1 MSRPARLA
9 AAALALAAGALLAGC
24 GSPAPSVPGPAAEA
38 PPGGAP
44 FLATSLVTAAGT
56 WAVAVMGGSVARED
70 NFWQLFAR
78 PAGSSRWKLVTPPG
92 TADNGGLVLA
102 GAGGGSLITGFR
114 PSQYLTYTPLTIT
127 RNAGQAWSSAG
138 PLDGALADVPDALAA
153 ASATGNLLALLT
165 DGTAELSV
173 PGYSSWT
180 ALATQRSLA
189 ATAAGRSCG
198 LQNLTAATFAPPGMP
213 LLAGTCSHP
222 GAVGIFAG
230 TGGTWHAAGP
240 GLPAALASQPVQV
253 LRLTSTVGG
262 TVALLVAGTGPAA
275 SLLAAWSS
283 DGGSHW
289 ALSPPL
295 RLDGAAV
302 SSASFGPGGA
312 AVSSASFGPGG
323 TAAIVLNGSRGQTVA
338 GPGTSWRELPALP
351 PGTVTLAAGPA
362 GGFDA
367 LAAKRT
373 TMTIWQLEPGSAA
386 WAKAQAISVPI
397 QFGSSS

>member
-1 MSRPARLA
+1 MSRPARRA
-9 AAALALAAGALLAGC
+9 TAALALAAGALLTGC
-24 GSPAPSVPGPAAEA
+24 GSPAPAAPGPAAEA
-38 PPGGAP
+38 PPAGTP
-44 FLATSLVTAAGT
+44 FLATSLVTGAGT
-56 WAVAVMGGSVARED
+56 WAVAVMGGPVATHD
-70 NFWQLFAR
+70 NFWQLLAR

-102 GAGGGSLITGFR
+102 GAGGSLITGFR

-127 RNAGQAWSSAG
+127 RNAGRAWSSAG
-138 PLDGALADVPDALAA
+138 PLDGALADVPDALADA
-153 ASATGNLLALLT
+153 PATGHLLALT
-165 DGTAELSV
+165 AGGTAELAA
-173 PGYSSWT
+173 PGYTSWT
-180 ALATQRSLA
+180 TLATQRSLA
-189 ATAAGRSCG
+189 ATPPGRRCG
-198 LQNLTAATFAPPGMP
+198 LQNLTAAAFSPSGQP

-222 GAVGIFAG
+222 GTAGIFTG

-240 GLPAALASQPVQV
+240 ALPAALARQPVQV
-253 LRLTSTVGG
+253 LRLTSTASS

-275 SLLAAWSS
+275 SLLAAWSADS
-283 DGGSHW
+283 GSHW

-302 SSASFGPGGA
+302 SSASFGPGD
-312 AVSSASFGPGG
+312 

-367 LAAKRT
+367 LATKRT
-373 TMTIWQLEPGSAA
+373 TMTIWQVAPGSAA

>member
-1 MSRPARLA
+1 MSSPARSVT
-9 AAALALAAGALLAGC
+9 AALALAVGALLAGC

-44 FLATSLVTAAGT
+44 FLATSTVTGAGT
-56 WAVAVMGGSVARED
+56 WAVAVMGGPVAQEN

-78 PAGSSRWKLVTPPG
+78 PAGSTEWKLVTPPG

-102 GAGGGSLITGFR
+102 SAGGSLITGFR

-165 DGTAELSV
+165 DGTAELSA
-173 PGYSSWT
+173 PGYTSWT
-180 ALATQRSLA
+180 TLATQRSLA
-189 ATAAGRSCG
+189 ATPACRRCG
-198 LQNLTAATFAPPGMP
+198 LQNLTAAAFAAPGTP
-213 LLAGTCSHP
+213 TLAGTCSHP
-222 GAVGIFAG
+222 GIAGIFASI
-230 TGGTWHAAGP
+230 GGTWQAAGP
-240 GLPAALASQPVQV
+240 TLPAALASQPVQV
-253 LRLTSTVGG
+253 LRLTSTASG
-262 TVALLVAGTGPAA
+262 TVALLATGTGPAA
-275 SLLAAWSS
+275 TLLAAWSS
-283 DGGSHW
+283 DGGTHW

-295 RLDGAAV
+295 RLNGAAL
-302 SSASFGPGGA
+302 SSASFGPGDA
-312 AVSSASFGPGG
+312 
-323 TAAIVLNGSRGQTVA
+323 AAIVLNGSRGQTVA
-338 GPGTSWRELPALP
+338 GPGAGWRALPALP
-351 PGTVTLAAGPA
+351 PGTATLAPGPA

-367 LAAKRT
+367 LAPGHT
-373 TMTIWQLEPGSAA
+373 TMTVWQLAPGSAA

>member
-1 MSRPARLA
+1 MSRHARP
-9 AAALALAAGALLAGC
+9 AAALALAAAALLAGC
-24 GSPAPSVPGPAAEA
+24 GSPAANVPGPAAEA
-38 PPGGAP
+38 PPGGTP
-44 FLATSLVTAAGT
+44 FLATSLVTSAGT
-56 WAVAVMGGSVARED
+56 WAVTVMGGPVATND

-78 PAGSSRWKLVTPPG
+78 PAGSPQWKLVTPPG

-102 GAGGGSLITGFR
+102 GAGESLITGFR

-127 RNAGQAWSSAG
+127 RNAGQAWSSTG

-165 DGTAELSV
+165 DGTAELAA
-173 PGYSSWT
+173 PGYTSWT

-189 ATAAGRSCG
+189 ATPAGRRCG
-198 LQNLTAATFAPPGMP
+198 LQNLTAAAFAPPGIP

-222 GAVGIFAG
+222 GTAGIFAG

-240 GLPAALASQPVQV
+240 VLPAALASRPVQV
-253 LRLTSTVGG
+253 LRLTSMAGG

-283 DGGSHW
+283 DSGSHW

-302 SSASFGPGGA
+302 SSAAFGPGD
-312 AVSSASFGPGG
+312 
-323 TAAIVLNGSRGQTVA
+323 TAAIVLNGSRGETVA
-338 GPGTSWRELPALP
+338 GPGTPWRVLPALP
-351 PGTVTLAAGPA
+351 PGTATLAAGPA

-367 LAAKRT
+367 LAPKRT
-373 TMTIWQLEPGSAA
+373 TMIVWQLAPGSAA

-397 QFGSSS
+397 QFGSSG